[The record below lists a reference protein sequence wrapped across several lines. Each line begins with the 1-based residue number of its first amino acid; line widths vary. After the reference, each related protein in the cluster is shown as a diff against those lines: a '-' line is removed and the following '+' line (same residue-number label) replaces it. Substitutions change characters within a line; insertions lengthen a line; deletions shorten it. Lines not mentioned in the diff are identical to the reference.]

1 MKENGFGS
9 YPMNRNLLSCSK
21 KKLEQ
26 VEHLEQVT
34 YKMLIKMLKLTIIII
49 VSYI

>member
-1 MKENGFGS
+1 MINENV
-9 YPMNRNLLSCSK
+9 RCSL

-34 YKMLIKMLKLTIIII
+34 RKMLIKMLKLTICKYY
-49 VSYI
+49 S